1 MGDPL
6 PTFTAPRGAVRRI
19 LVVDDEESLRHM
31 LQLFLSREG
40 YDVVSVPSA
49 TAALAELDARGFD
62 CVICDV
68 RMPGPSGLDLLD
80 ELRKKGALPTVI
92 MMSAYGSH
100 DLVIQAMKR
109 GAYDY
114 LGKPFKPDEVL
125 LVLRKAEERERL
137 RRENQSLR
145 RVLSERVAG
154 PGGPATLAG
163 MIGRS
168 AAMQTVFRTIQKVA
182 EYKTNVLITGES
194 GTGKELV
201 ARAVH
206 DLSPRA
212 AGPFVPVNCGAI
224 PAPLLESELFGHR
237 KGAFTDASRD
247 KRGLF
252 EEANGGTLFLDEIG
266 ELPLALQVK
275 FLRAIQEEEIRRV
288 GDTKE
293 TPIDARV
300 VAATVRDLPT
310 EVQAG
315 RFREDLFYRL
325 NVLPIQLPPLRAR
338 PEDIPLLVEH
348 FVEHYARK
356 HGMKVSGV
364 APEAM
369 QLLLDY
375 GWPGNVREL
384 ENTIERA
391 MVLCDGPRIEPQ
403 VLEDRIRTPVE
414 KARAPLVASEMSIKK
429 ATRMVEEELIRK
441 ALSATGGNRTNA
453 AKILEISH
461 RALLYKIKDYGIDGA
476 SAEPESGKNLVAVGK
491 GRTL

>member
-1 MGDPL
+1 MGELVPVGD
-6 PTFTAPRGAVRRI
+6 RGASAAMRPYGGALRRI

-40 YDVVSVPSA
+40 FEVSSVGA
-49 TAALAELDARGFD
+49 AQAALAELDARPYD

-68 RMPGPSGLDLLD
+68 RMPGSSGLDLLD
-80 ELRKKGALPTVI
+80 ELRHRGTLPTVI

-100 DLVIQAMKR
+100 DLALQAMKR

-114 LGKPFKPDEVL
+114 VSKPFKPDEVL

-137 RRENQSLR
+137 RRENLSLR
-145 RVLSERVAG
+145 RALSDRIAS
-154 PGGPATLAG
+154 PASSNSLGG
-163 MIGRS
+163 MIGKS
-168 AAMQTVFRTIQKVA
+168 PVMQTVFRTLQKVA

-212 AGPFVPVNCGAI
+212 GAPFVAVNCGAI
-224 PAPLLESELFGHR
+224 PEPLLESELFGHR

-252 EEANGGTLFLDEIG
+252 EEADGGTLFLDEIG
-266 ELPLALQVK
+266 ELPLSLQVK
-275 FLRAIQEEEIRRV
+275 FLRAIQEEEIRRL

-293 TPIDARV
+293 TSVDVRV

-310 EVQAG
+310 EVKAG
-315 RFREDLFYRL
+315 RFREDLYYRL
-325 NVLPIQLPPLRAR
+325 NVLPVQLPPLRDR
-338 PEDIPLLVEH
+338 PEDVPLLVEH
-348 FVEHYARK
+348 FVRHYAQK
-356 HGMKVSGV
+356 HGMRVDSI

-369 QLLLDY
+369 AVLLDY

-391 MVLCDGPRIEPQ
+391 MVLCDGPRIEAS
-403 VLEDRIRTPVE
+403 VLEDRIKTGAGRS
-414 KARAPLVASEMSIKK
+414 RLPLVGGEMSIKK
-429 ATRMVEEELIRK
+429 ASRMVEEELIRK
-441 ALSATGGNRTNA
+441 ALTATGGNRTNA

-461 RALLYKIKDYGIDGA
+461 RALLYKIKEYGIEG
-476 SAEPESGKNLVAVGK
+476 L
-491 GRTL
+491 